1 MSMDGKRT
9 WAGVIG
15 GLLLGLAIIGAS
27 GFTTGLYGSFGA
39 VPENVVSQS
48 SVTTSVSTSV
58 STSVAVAISSSTM
71 LSTSTGTGQ
80 YTAAPGQNYTSSVSS
95 SVSTSASSSV
105 STQKTSSQPSTPQLA
120 AIFNGGAQSP
130 SHLDNISG
138 QPALVD
144 GVVFL
149 PLLFAVILG
158 AILFRASAGRSRKTE
173 PE

>member
-1 MSMDGKRT
+1 MDGKRT
-9 WAGVIG
+9 GAGIIG

-39 VPENVVSQS
+39 VGENVATQS
-48 SVTTSVSTSV
+48 SVSTSV

-80 YTAAPGQNYTSSVSS
+80 YTAAPGQNYTTSVSS

-105 STQKTSSQPSTPQLA
+105 STQKTSSQPSAPEFA

-149 PLLFAVILG
+149 PLLVAVILG